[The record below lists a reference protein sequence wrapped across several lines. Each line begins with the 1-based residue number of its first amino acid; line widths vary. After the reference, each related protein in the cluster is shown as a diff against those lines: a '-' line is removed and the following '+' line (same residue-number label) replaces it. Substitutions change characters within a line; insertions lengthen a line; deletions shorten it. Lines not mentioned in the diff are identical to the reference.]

1 MSLKEKDSLSEA
13 EKSQSVKGVKESF
26 SEKDVEDVNT
36 TLTTLPLVANL
47 TERQSE
53 DDGVETVTLCR
64 DLDEFQRAFEEDCV
78 DIEAEL
84 GGSGLVYRDVL
95 LEKLVERAWIS
106 VQVLLLLLLPLCPIA
121 VSSLSPRT
129 SRVMAWHRSRGWT
142 PWT

>member
-26 SEKDVEDVNT
+26 SDVEDVNT
-36 TLTTLPLVANL
+36 TLTTLPLVANV

-53 DDGVETVTLCR
+53 DDSVETVIFCR

-84 GGSGLVYRDVL
+84 VSSSLVYRDVL
-95 LEKLVERAWIS
+95 LEKLVERAWTS
-106 VQVLLLLLLPLCPIA
+106 VQVLLLLLSVCPIA
-121 VSSLSPRT
+121 VS
-129 SRVMAWHRSRGWT
+129 
-142 PWT
+142 

>member
-1 MSLKEKDSLSEA
+1 MSEA

-53 DDGVETVTLCR
+53 DDSVETVTLCR

-84 GGSGLVYRDVL
+84 VSSGLVYRDLL

-121 VSSLSPRT
+121 VS
-129 SRVMAWHRSRGWT
+129 
-142 PWT
+142 